1 MKIVN
6 TYQQSFNTTAVST
19 YNYNW
24 SIPRYLKS
32 NPSNRFVVRISNVS
46 INSTAVAPNL
56 PVLVY
61 MYHPNFC
68 AGANNEVFT
77 TTTSSYKSNRLLMGV
92 FHTNANNANA
102 RNNMII
108 ICDDMPL
115 TPIEINA
122 EAGLTGAPLT
132 SGNVF
137 VSIVLSI
144 YEIEGDLDLSNIF
157 V

>member
-6 TYQQSFNTTAVST
+6 TYQQSFNNTAPNT
-19 YNYNW
+19 YNYTW

-46 INSTAVAPNL
+46 IATSATGSNIPFM
-56 PVLVY
+56 VY

-77 TTTSSYKSNRLLMGV
+77 TTTSSYKSNKLLMGV
-92 FHTNANNANA
+92 YHGTTNNANA

-108 ICDDMPL
+108 ICDEMPL

>member
-6 TYQQSFNTTAVST
+6 TYQLSFNNTATSSYSYV
-19 YNYNW
+19 W

-32 NPSNRFVVRISNVS
+32 KQSNRFVVRISNVS
-46 INSTAVAPNL
+46 ISTTVATGFL
-56 PVLVY
+56 PLLVY

-68 AGANNEVFT
+68 SGANSEVFT
-77 TTTSSYKSNRLLMGV
+77 TTTSSYKNNKLLMGAY
-92 FHTNANNANA
+92 HTTQNNANA

-115 TPIEINA
+115 TPIEINVEQA
-122 EAGLTGAPLT
+122 STGAAPPA
-132 SGNVF
+132 GNVF
-137 VSIVLSI
+137 VAIVLSV
-144 YEIEGDLDLSNIF
+144 YEVEGDLDLTNIF